1 MIEKNIGKIGLVV
14 FLTTV
19 SMIGFMIKL
28 PRVLGHY
35 DKLLHFSFYLAAAVV
50 LNYLFVRRNVLYH
63 FIVAWVLFFTGVFI
77 ECAQELSNHFVTKR
91 IHGNFDPEDIIFNTM
106 GIIFYSF
113 FWVIWR
119 IIIVFKSLTW
129 EK

>member
-14 FLTTV
+14 FLATV

-35 DKLLHFSFYLAAAVV
+35 DKLLHLSFYVAAAVV
-50 LNYLFVRRNVLYH
+50 LNYLFVKRNVLYH
-63 FIVAWVLFFTGVFI
+63 FIAGWVLFCAGVFI
-77 ECAQELSNHFVTKR
+77 ECTQELSNHFVEKR

-106 GIIFYSF
+106 GLMLYTF
-113 FWVIWR
+113 FWLVWR
-119 IIIVFKSLTW
+119 ISLIG
-129 EK
+129 KR

>member
-1 MIEKNIGKIGLVV
+1 MIEKNISKIGLVV

-35 DKLLHFSFYLAAAVV
+35 DKLLHFSFYLAAAVI
-50 LNYLFVRRNVLYH
+50 LNYLFVKRNFLFH
-63 FIVAWVLFFTGVFI
+63 IIVAWLLFCGGVFI

-106 GIIFYSF
+106 GLMFYSF
-113 FWVIWR
+113 FWLVWR
-119 IIIVFKSLTW
+119 ISLIG
-129 EK
+129 KR